1 MELARSI
8 DGNLEFSEDFAKAF
22 DLLENTTKNVF
33 VTGEAGTGKSTLLQY
48 FRDHTS
54 KKIAVLA
61 PTGVSAINVRG
72 QTVHSFFRFKP
83 DIRTDNVAGVR
94 LRKDQR
100 KVYANLDVIVID
112 EISMLRAD
120 LLDCIDVFLRL
131 HGPYKDLP
139 FGGLQMIFFGDL
151 YQLPPVVT
159 SHEKSIF
166 NSLFKSPFFFDAK
179 SFPSLKMG
187 TIALQKIYRQTEANF
202 IRLLNSIRNNS
213 ITSEDINILN
223 SRVDP
228 GFQPDG
234 NDFFIYLTTTNAI
247 ADKVNMERLNRL
259 PGKQYV
265 LQGVLEGDFEQK
277 WLPTAPV
284 IALKENAQIMML
296 NNDPQGRWVNGSIGK
311 IVRVDPDAAIV
322 RVELSSGERL
332 DIEPYQWD
340 MFRFWYN
347 EDTGSIESEPVGSFY
362 QYPLRLAWA
371 VTIHKSQGQTF
382 DKVIVDLGYGAFS
395 HGQVYV
401 ALSRCTSFEGLVL
414 RRPVTY
420 KDILLDGRITGFFA
434 GNPSN

>member
-1 MELARSI
+1 
-8 DGNLEFSEDFAKAF
+8 
-22 DLLENTTKNVF
+22 
-33 VTGEAGTGKSTLLQY
+33 
-48 FRDHTS
+48 
-54 KKIAVLA
+54 
-61 PTGVSAINVRG
+61 
-72 QTVHSFFRFKP
+72 
-83 DIRTDNVAGVR
+83 
-94 LRKDQR
+94 
-100 KVYANLDVIVID
+100 
-112 EISMLRAD
+112 
-120 LLDCIDVFLRL
+120 
-131 HGPYKDLP
+131 
-139 FGGLQMIFFGDL
+139 
-151 YQLPPVVT
+151 
-159 SHEKSIF
+159 
-166 NSLFKSPFFFDAK
+166 
-179 SFPSLKMG
+179 
-187 TIALQKIYRQTEANF
+187 
-202 IRLLNSIRNNS
+202 
-213 ITSEDINILN
+213 
-223 SRVDP
+223 
-228 GFQPDG
+228 
-234 NDFFIYLTTTNAI
+234 
-247 ADKVNMERLNRL
+247 MERLNRL

-265 LQGVLEGDFEQK
+265 LEGVLEGDFEQK

-322 RVELSSGERL
+322 RAELSSGERL